1 MNLKIAYSA
10 ILMFLWLA
18 YIPEGNTN
26 EAASAGPEDA
36 RIFVERVE
44 AEATKMRA
52 YASRAFWVQANFV
65 TVDTNALAARAGAEI
80 TQMAV
85 SNAVEAARFNQLE
98 LDPVLRRKLEAI
110 KLGITL
116 PAPSNEAD
124 INELATIASNLDSM
138 YATGKDPQGRTLEEL
153 EEIFLSSRDP
163 DELLDAWRDWRT
175 ISPAMKEQYARMVEI
190 ANSGARELGYSDVGY
205 MWRAIYDMPAEDFR
219 TETDRLWSQV
229 KPLYESLHC
238 HVRGKLNEK
247 YGDNIVSKDG
257 PIPAHLLGNMW
268 AQAWGNI
275 YDLVAPQDSSI
286 GYDLTERLLVNEY
299 DAEKMVRTGEKFY
312 TSLGFAPLADTFWQ
326 RSLISKPRDREVQCH
341 ASAWSIDGKD
351 DVRIKMCTR
360 INAEDFET
368 VHHELGHV
376 FYERAFQNQ
385 SYFHR
390 TYANDGFDEAIG
402 DVIALSI
409 TPKYLKHIGL
419 IDHVPGPEGDIGLL
433 MRRALDSVAFL
444 PFGLLVDQWRWQVF
458 NGELTAQTYNE
469 GWWNLREKY
478 QGVSAPVE
486 RAKDAFDP
494 GAKFHIPA
502 NMPYMRY
509 FLARIL
515 QFQFHKAACEIA
527 GNEGP
532 LHRCTIYGNKEV
544 GTRFNAMLE
553 MGASKPWPDALEAFT
568 GVRQMD
574 ASAILE
580 YYAPLKN
587 WLDEQ
592 NKNRTCGW

>member
-1 MNLKIAYSA
+1 
-10 ILMFLWLA
+10 
-18 YIPEGNTN
+18 
-26 EAASAGPEDA
+26 
-36 RIFVERVE
+36 
-44 AEATKMRA
+44 
-52 YASRAFWVQANFV
+52 
-65 TVDTNALAARAGAEI
+65 
-80 TQMAV
+80 
-85 SNAVEAARFNQLE
+85 
-98 LDPVLRRKLEAI
+98 
-110 KLGITL
+110 
-116 PAPSNEAD
+116 
-124 INELATIASNLDSM
+124 
-138 YATGKDPQGRTLEEL
+138 
-153 EEIFLSSRDP
+153 
-163 DELLDAWRDWRT
+163 
-175 ISPAMKEQYARMVEI
+175 
-190 ANSGARELGYSDVGY
+190 
-205 MWRAIYDMPAEDFR
+205 
-219 TETDRLWSQV
+219 
-229 KPLYESLHC
+229 
-238 HVRGKLNEK
+238 
-247 YGDNIVSKDG
+247 
-257 PIPAHLLGNMW
+257 
-268 AQAWGNI
+268 
-275 YDLVAPQDSSI
+275 
-286 GYDLTERLLVNEY
+286 
-299 DAEKMVRTGEKFY
+299 
-312 TSLGFAPLADTFWQ
+312 
-326 RSLISKPRDREVQCH
+326 
-341 ASAWSIDGKD
+341 
-351 DVRIKMCTR
+351 
-360 INAEDFET
+360 
-368 VHHELGHV
+368 
-376 FYERAFQNQ
+376 
-385 SYFHR
+385 
-390 TYANDGFDEAIG
+390 
-402 DVIALSI
+402 
-409 TPKYLKHIGL
+409 
-419 IDHVPGPEGDIGLL
+419 
-433 MRRALDSVAFL
+433 VAFL